1 MTVPSAAVYLPNGMM
16 TKARRVDI
24 GSLRFDRAGY
34 SDDRF

>member
-1 MTVPSAAVYLPNGMM
+1 MDRAAAPVGVG
-16 TKARRVDI
+16 AVRRVDI